1 MKSKKLLLLLV
12 PAALALAACN
22 GDLAS
27 TSSAGGE
34 ESSSQS
40 AQDSQGSQ
48 GQGSGSESTVPPVE
62 YTYKV
67 DIEERPG
74 ITIVP
79 DKTEAKEGE
88 TVTLTITLE
97 EGWTLLSLTV
107 NGTEI
112 EVVDGKATFTM
123 PDVDAHVRV
132 TLGTDAP
139 VSIAGDIAAAMTKE
153 GELYV
158 ARNVECETASSF
170 YIAIQGEEHDTYV
183 AYDKLNRYKCFGN
196 ITYSSD
202 DLRDIL
208 GDKVPESQRLTALVE
223 LGGNAAY
230 DIFYDVAKD
239 ELYIQRV
246 AVLTLPDSPED
257 YEELFAGNI
266 LSESSSYPEGVNH
279 VEFSDS
285 MRDEDYSWDLYEGN
299 ASLATVT
306 DENERTYYEYHS
318 LEEGVLTTVDTYVEY
333 YKVPNPYSTGA
344 TTEIVDDTKTE
355 DTTRFSGRYNI
366 VEEVASG
373 MSQREMTE
381 EDALFQIENYSHD
394 MEAID
399 RMQWR
404 AYRSSFDLEED
415 LVKAERDVQSV
426 ENEDGSFTVTVKSEK
441 TYDPT
446 KGNASYNYMTEKTH
460 IEYEIVAT
468 FTEAGAPLTGS
479 YKEFKYGELEYDFDR
494 LEFVA
499 GGELGGIN
507 VKSFEW
513 SYSYGDPKEGTPD
526 FDPTPYFATAVEAHL
541 EDEEGNPLGNTVDRG
556 WSTDDDEVL
565 LVIEATG
572 ENAGTAL
579 DAWQYTVT
587 GTSVPGL
594 FVQDSWNPNVW
605 TADPAYDGAVDSA
618 TLNLGNNVDGVVRG
632 TFDINV
638 VDATVNSFYLTPV
651 DQWSSDPHLTT
662 ANTFAM
668 YSDTTWTS
676 GIHSSPDDNANLN
689 NVTIETS
696 NPVLQ
701 AEVDPVTRTVK
712 WTAGHVDVDTVV
724 QAVILTDDYNEGWD
738 ETVFTCTI
746 VATEV
751 PPITEEDVVG
761 TWRLEQSEDSDL
773 PDLTAPDTLVFKED
787 HTGTLYT
794 VMTDGTEYN
803 FTFAWE
809 LDTNAGLLYITDVV
823 DVEGKLG
830 YLTANVA
837 IEIRD
842 PYRIGIELH
851 AESIAEGEDGWVS
864 NVTQILGAPDSLDD
878 EGLPVGDAE
887 YVFWLKVSE

>member
-1 MKSKKLLLLLV
+1 MNSKKLLLLLV

-22 GDLAS
+22 TDTTS
-27 TSSAGGE
+27 TSSAGE
-34 ESSSQS
+34 DQSSQS
-40 AQDSQGSQ
+40 AQGSQGSQ
-48 GQGSGSESTVPPVE
+48 GETSGSESVPPVE
-62 YTYKV
+62 FTYKV
-67 DIEERPG
+67 DVEERPG

-97 EGWTLLSLTV
+97 EGWTLQKLTV
-107 NGTEI
+107 NGVEI
-112 EVVDGKATFTM
+112 EVVDGKATFVM

-139 VSIAGDIAAAMTKE
+139 VSIAGDIAAAMAKE
-153 GELYV
+153 GDIYV
-158 ARNVECETASSF
+158 ARNVKCQSASSF
-170 YIAIQGEEHDTYV
+170 YIAIQGEEKDTYV

-196 ITYSSD
+196 ITYSD
-202 DLRDIL
+202 EDLRDIL
-208 GDKVPESQRLTALVE
+208 GDKVPESQRLTSLVE

-230 DIFYDVAKD
+230 DIFYDVARD

-246 AVLTLPDSPED
+246 EVLTLPDSPED
-257 YEELFAGNI
+257 YEELFAGRI

-285 MRDEDYSWDLYEGN
+285 MRDQDYSWDLYEGN

-306 DENERTYYEYHS
+306 DENDRTYYEYHS
-318 LEEGVLTTVDTYVEY
+318 LEDGVLTTVDTYVEY
-333 YKVPNPYSTGA
+333 YRIPNPYSTGA
-344 TTEIVDDTKTE
+344 TTEIVDDTKSE
-355 DTTRFSGRYNI
+355 DTTRYSGRYNI

-381 EDALFQIENYSHD
+381 EQALFEVENYSHD

-415 LVKAERDVQSV
+415 LVKAERDVTSV
-426 ENEDGSFTVTVKSEK
+426 QNEDGSFTVTIKSEK
-441 TYDPT
+441 TYDPS

-460 IEYEIVAT
+460 IEYEIVAS
-468 FTEAGAPLTGS
+468 FTAAGAPLTGS
-479 YKEFKYGELEYDFDR
+479 YEEFKYGELEYDFDR
-494 LEFVA
+494 LQFVS
-499 GGELGGIN
+499 GGELGGTN

-513 SYSYGDPKEGTPD
+513 SYSYGDPKAGTPD
-526 FDPTPYFATAVEAHL
+526 FDPSPYFATAVEAHL
-541 EDEEGNPLGNTVDRG
+541 EDDQGNPLENTVTRG
-556 WSTDDDEVL
+556 WATDDEDVV

-594 FVQDSWNPNVW
+594 FVQDTWSPNVW
-605 TADPAYDGAVDSA
+605 IADPAYDGSATSA
-618 TLNLGNNVDGVVRG
+618 TLDLGNNVDGVVRG

-638 VDATVNSFYLTPV
+638 VDAKVNSFYLTAV
-651 DQWSSDPHLTT
+651 NQWSSDPHLSSSD
-662 ANTFAM
+662 TFAM

-696 NPVLQ
+696 NPDLLQ
-701 AEVDPVTRTVK
+701 AEVDPVTRTIK
-712 WTAGHVDVDTVV
+712 WTAGHVDSDTVV
-724 QAVILTDDYNEGWD
+724 QAVVLTDDYNEGWD
-738 ETVFTCTI
+738 ESIFICTI
-746 VATEV
+746 VATDV
-751 PPITEEDVVG
+751 APITEEDVVG
-761 TWRLEQSEDSDL
+761 TWKLEQSEDSDL
-773 PDLTAPDTLVFKED
+773 PDLTAPDTLVFDED

-809 LDTNAGLLYITDVV
+809 LDTNSGLLYMTDIV
-823 DVEGKLG
+823 DVDGKLSW
-830 YLTANVA
+830 LTASVA
-837 IEIRD
+837 VEVRD

-851 AESIAEGEDGWVS
+851 AESIAVGEDGWVS
-864 NVTQILGAPDSLDD
+864 NITQILGVADSLDD
-878 EGLPVGDAE
+878 ENLPAGDVQ